1 MVQYSGWQHVAD
13 SFEDPDSTMLVIQ
26 VQVQVK
32 PECVE
37 PFKRATVENAENSMR
52 EPGVARFDVLQQAA
66 DPTRFV
72 LIEMYRTD
80 DAPAQHKA
88 TSHYQK
94 WRDSVASM
102 MAETRTSQRFSSVF
116 PTDADWK

>member
-1 MVQYSGWQHVAD
+1 
-13 SFEDPDSTMLVIQ
+13 MLVIQ

-32 PECVE
+32 TECVE
-37 PFKRATVENAENSMR
+37 AFKRATVENAENSRR
-52 EPGVARFDVLQQAA
+52 EPGVARFDVLQQAG

-72 LIEMYRTD
+72 LIEVYRTA
-80 DAPAQHKA
+80 DAPAQHKE

-102 MAETRTSQRFSSVF
+102 MAEPRTSQKFSNVF
-116 PTDADWK
+116 PADADWK

>member
-1 MVQYSGWQHVAD
+1 MVQYSRWQHVAD

-102 MAETRTSQRFSSVF
+102 MAETRTSQRLSSVF
-116 PTDADWK
+116 PTDANWK

>member
-1 MVQYSGWQHVAD
+1 
-13 SFEDPDSTMLVIQ
+13 MLVIQ

-37 PFKRATVENAENSMR
+37 LFKRATVENAENSIR
-52 EPGVARFDVLQQAA
+52 ERGVARFDVLQQAG

-72 LIEMYRTD
+72 LIEVYRSD
-80 DAPAQHKA
+80 DAPAQHKE

-94 WRDSVASM
+94 WREAVASM
-102 MAETRTSQRFSSVF
+102 MAEPRTSQKFSIVF
-116 PTDADWK
+116 PADADWK

>member
-1 MVQYSGWQHVAD
+1 MLQYSGWQHVAD

-37 PFKRATVENAENSMR
+37 PFKRATVENAENSLR

-116 PTDADWK
+116 PTDAI